1 MIASYDRI
9 TFLLVCSFNRT
20 ATICCEMTD
29 LILPVCLPHLLDLFS
44 FLNRKRQQKCVLDA
58 RFRDKRE
65 INSNVHP
72 CVTGHPAWRDA
83 IDNSQPNTRNNGLE
97 AYKLSG

>member
-9 TFLLVCSFNRT
+9 TLLLVCSFNRA
-20 ATICCEMTD
+20 ATICCEVTD
-29 LILPVCLPHLLDLFS
+29 LSLPVCLPRLLDLFS

-65 INSNVHP
+65 INS
-72 CVTGHPAWRDA
+72 TLASDGDDW
-83 IDNSQPNTRNNGLE
+83 L
-97 AYKLSG
+97 